1 MGLMN
6 YKEKYS
12 RNYTALSMIW
22 SPLLPELDHAK
33 ANTAAAMV
41 YSLRPNQLQKFEKK
55 NYSKSSFIDVLL

>member
-1 MGLMN
+1 MN

-33 ANTAAAMV
+33 ANTAAALI

-55 NYSKSSFIDVLL
+55 KLLKIIIY